1 MNDWEALIDLVANR
15 SSLLTT
21 ALLIHI
27 KLVLLAEIGGIA
39 VAFPLAIAITYSRGA
54 AKVVLRIFNIIN
66 TIPSLVLLGVA
77 MSVFGIGFLPAV
89 LALFIYS
96 IQPILQNAYT
106 GLMQIE
112 PKYLKAA
119 RGMGMNERQ
128 ILFKVKIPL
137 AFPVILSGIRI
148 SAVYIISWATLGA
161 LIGAGGLG
169 DLLYMGTSMNKMY
182 YVIAG
187 TIPTCVL
194 AIVVNIF
201 FSCLERASKHHL

>member
-1 MNDWEALIDLVANR
+1 
-15 SSLLTT
+15 
-21 ALLIHI
+21 
-27 KLVLLAEIGGIA
+27 
-39 VAFPLAIAITYSRGA
+39 
-54 AKVVLRIFNIIN
+54 
-66 TIPSLVLLGVA
+66 
-77 MSVFGIGFLPAV
+77 
-89 LALFIYS
+89 
-96 IQPILQNAYT
+96 
-106 GLMQIE
+106 
-112 PKYLKAA
+112 
-119 RGMGMNERQ
+119 MGMNERQ

-148 SAVYIISWATLGA
+148 STVYIISWATLGA